1 MIVGV
6 MGVVIEDGG
15 VIVVVINV
23 GFDAIR
29 SFARGCGDFVR
40 GRVRILFVA
49 RGEGNATSSA

>member
-6 MGVVIEDGG
+6 MGVLIDDGG

-29 SFARGCGDFVR
+29 SFARGG